1 MPFVLKEKG
10 KKMARLID
18 ADALT
23 DRLDAIAYHDWNQ
36 GTSVSWA
43 DAFKVFAEMVRDERT
58 VDIEPV
64 KHGHWIEDEARI
76 RDQCSVCGLS
86 VNWSQYKTPYCPLC
100 GAKMDE
106 VEHDT

>member
-1 MPFVLKEKG
+1 
-10 KKMARLID
+10 MARLID

-64 KHGHWIEDEARI
+64 KHGHWIECNDRYSWE
-76 RDQCSVCGLS
+76 CSVCHT
-86 VNWSQYKTPYCPLC
+86 WSEVGGHYCDWC

-106 VEHDT
+106 VEE